1 MANVSLSQL
10 TSVQNNTDTDL
21 LEISK
26 EDQNSVSGYVSRK
39 TTAANLAD
47 YANTTKTYSGLN
59 TTHKTIVEAINDAAQ
74 SGGGGGGSG
83 EADYSLNEISLGS
96 HWIDG
101 KPIYRKVFQMG
112 QFVYTDSRLH
122 ADISALNVDSVVRTY
137 GVFLG
142 QGYVTEN
149 FDASIP
155 YLEPL
160 NYSQSINAFVYG
172 GNFYIGRGN
181 SSNYNGAYILGILEY
196 TKTTDTATINIQTP
210 QRNAQLLK
218 GGSLYKSLDDLD
230 AEKEDSKSN
239 DNIKKNEELKEGD
252 K

>member
-112 QFVYTDSRLH
+112 QFNTSDNRLH
-122 ADISALNVDSVVRTY
+122 VDISALNVDSIVKTY

-142 QGYVTEN
+142 QGYISEN
-149 FDASIP
+149 FDSSIP
-155 YLEPL
+155 YLEPF
-160 NYSQSINAFVYG
+160 NPTTSVSTFVYG
-172 GNFYIGRGN
+172 GEFYISRGN
-181 SSNYNGAYILGILEY
+181 NSTYNGAYILGILEY

-230 AEKEDSKSN
+230 SEKENSKSN
-239 DNIKKNEELKEGD
+239 DNINKNEELQEED